1 MIPPAV
7 FALAAQTDLRNA
19 VEWIAKDNPAAA
31 RSLRMAAGRAA
42 RRIGDHPAIGAA
54 RPGLGAGH
62 YRFLRLRGF
71 PLAELQA
78 TVRHL
83 ASIESGGVRRALEEL
98 LGQAAPAPA

>member
-71 PLAELQA
+71 PYLLVYTTAATPPRILRVLQMSRDLPPLLAD
-78 TVRHL
+78 V
-83 ASIESGGVRRALEEL
+83 G
-98 LGQAAPAPA
+98 P